1 MLMML
6 KDRVEGGKR
15 LADRI
20 LETED
25 LDGVV
30 VLGLPRGGVVTAF
43 EVAKVLDAPMDVVVT
58 RKVGAPGQPELAVAA
73 LTSNGTVLYNEKLME
88 KLGIGIGDIED
99 TVAQEKKEARRRLD
113 LFRGDRPPLD
123 LEDKTVILVDDGIAT
138 GYTIK
143 AALMSLRL
151 SGAKRIIIAVPV
163 LPPDTLMS
171 LQELVD
177 GIHYI
182 LMPEVFYSISQFY
195 ESFPEVKDAEVIAL
209 MDKSKKL

>member
-20 LETED
+20 LETEE

-138 GYTIK
+138 AYTMK

>member
-195 ESFPEVKDAEVIAL
+195 ELFPEVKDAEVIAL